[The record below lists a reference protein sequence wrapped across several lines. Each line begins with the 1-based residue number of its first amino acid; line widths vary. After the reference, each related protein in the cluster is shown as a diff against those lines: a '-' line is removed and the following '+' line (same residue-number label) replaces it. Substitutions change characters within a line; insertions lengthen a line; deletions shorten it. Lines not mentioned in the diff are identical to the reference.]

1 MAPWGSRS
9 QLRRFHMIYLVPE
22 LELTAELD
30 FTLMRPEMCKA
41 TAISE

>member
-9 QLRRFHMIYLVPE
+9 QLRRFHMIYVPE

-30 FTLMRPEMCKA
+30 MRLMWP
-41 TAISE
+41 